1 MCNLCTEQII
11 RDLCTNTEHLMII
24 KRRKRIWEL
33 SSAWHCTVVGTC
45 LTLADLRSFARK
57 LNVHTVPGY
66 SVDYQLHGLFV
77 KEAEHDNKPGKMLN
91 KLLDKRHALSIR
103 KVRAM
108 KEEYELR
115 DFWAKSLDD
124 GDIPGP
130 YWAIL
135 SHPSNSEEL
144 GEQMFADVHMLSH
157 LVGASNR
164 ANISKLQE
172 VQEHIA
178 DLDQKFN
185 RQKQHQLNH

>member
-33 SSAWHCTVVGTC
+33 SSAWHCTVIGTC

-57 LNVHTVPGY
+57 LNVRTVPGY

-130 YWAIL
+130 YWAVL

-157 LVGASNR
+157 LVGASNQ